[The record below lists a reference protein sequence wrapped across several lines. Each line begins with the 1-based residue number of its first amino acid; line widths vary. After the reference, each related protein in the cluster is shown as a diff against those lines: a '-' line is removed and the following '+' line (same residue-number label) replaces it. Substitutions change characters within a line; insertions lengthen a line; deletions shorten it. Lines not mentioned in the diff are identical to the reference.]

1 MFKRFLTITSSLNFV
16 PSRTEHR
23 IIWLVMNKPI
33 VILTDF
39 GLQDP
44 FVGIMKGVI
53 QNISPQSTTID
64 LNHNIPPGDIRK
76 AAISLW
82 QSRPYFSK
90 DTVFLCVVDPGVGTH
105 RRAIIAQN
113 EDQIFIGPDNGL
125 FSFVLDEQDKVW
137 ELANHDFMLPT
148 PRATFHGRDIFAPA
162 AALASLGTPGSNFG
176 NQIQDLEWLPDPKL
190 ETHSPGEIQGE
201 ILLADQFGNLLTSLG
216 QFNKIEPDLWQLKPW
231 IGKGQ
236 SLNINLFQAFV
247 TLPNEKQLSIAN
259 TFGEIPTDQCAALIG
274 SSGLIELAANGQ
286 SAAEILSM
294 TSGEGITLHYN

>member
-1 MFKRFLTITSSLNFV
+1 
-16 PSRTEHR
+16 
-23 IIWLVMNKPI
+23 MNKPI